1 MAHFA
6 KPDDYSDV
14 IVSRMMDNPVDLPVF
29 MRKYG
34 SGNMTDCLH
43 THDSIQINYVMR
55 GSLCHTVN
63 NNTYDLV
70 KGDIFIIPPYI
81 PHGLVKK
88 KHCDF
93 EIFELEFCPGFVFG
107 TDNTLESF
115 EGLFD
120 FAYIEPFFVSECD
133 IKPRLNLTGKAQ
145 IVVEEMLS
153 NLYRE
158 YTEQEPSFLLAI
170 RAILLQ
176 LLVYVGRRFNENINC
191 EGREL
196 FERHRD
202 AITESIEFIN
212 NHFTEDITITD
223 MSRMSMLSQSYFS
236 YLFKCVI
243 GKTFVEYLNEL
254 RIREAM
260 DLLTNTNKRV
270 TDVCFEAGFKNVNHF
285 NRTFKKNVGISPMQ
299 YRHSD
304 KSTD

>member
-6 KPDDYSDV
+6 KPDDYSNI
-14 IVSRMMDNPVDLPVF
+14 IVSRMIDNKNDLPIF

-34 SGNMTDCLH
+34 SNNMTDVLH
-43 THDSIQINYVMR
+43 THDSIQINYVMH
-55 GSLCHTVN
+55 GSLEHIVN

-88 KHCDF
+88 NSCDF

-145 IVVEEMLS
+145 IKVEEMLDT
-153 NLYRE
+153 LYRE
-158 YTEQEPSFLLAI
+158 YTDREPSFLLAI
-170 RAILLQ
+170 RAVLLQ
-176 LLVYVGRRFNENINC
+176 LLVYVGRLFNENIDKN
-191 EGREL
+191 ETRVL
-196 FERHRD
+196 YERHRD
-202 AITESIEFIN
+202 AITESIDYIN
-212 NHFTEDITITD
+212 AHFTEDITISD
-223 MSRMSMLSQSYFS
+223 ISRMSMLSQSYFS

-260 DLLTNTNKRV
+260 KLLTGTNKRV
-270 TDVCFEAGFKNVNHF
+270 TDICFETGFKNVNHF
-285 NRTFKKNVGISPMQ
+285 NRTFKKIVGISPMQ
-299 YRHSD
+299 YRHNRD
-304 KSTD
+304 KK